1 MSSRDI
7 QDNNIYFYVV
17 YIIFLFFS
25 KKKKST
31 FSKEKRSSSIKN
43 LLGTTEK
50 PPLPPGIS
58 PFLQSQLLIYD
69 FFSNSDSQWTFPYDG
84 F

>member
-17 YIIFLFFS
+17 YIIFLFLS

-43 LLGTTEK
+43 LLGMTET
-50 PPLPPGIS
+50 PPLPLPPVLHPPPS
-58 PFLQSQLLIYD
+58 LS
-69 FFSNSDSQWTFPYDG
+69 S
-84 F
+84 

>member
-43 LLGTTEK
+43 LLGMTET
-50 PPLPPGIS
+50 PPSPSPRYFTLPPVS
-58 PFLQSQLLIYD
+58 APDL
-69 FFSNSDSQWTFPYDG
+69 
-84 F
+84 